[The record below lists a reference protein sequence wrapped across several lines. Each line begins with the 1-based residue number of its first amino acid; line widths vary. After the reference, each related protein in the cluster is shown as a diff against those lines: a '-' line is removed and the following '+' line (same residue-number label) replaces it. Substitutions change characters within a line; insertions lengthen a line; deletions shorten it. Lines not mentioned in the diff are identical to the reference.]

1 MIYIRA
7 LSYKEYYDVDWLNL
21 LHLYCWF
28 VRKISD
34 RVSDIL
40 TGVSLCS
47 SENIQTN
54 SGTAFHVK
62 IRSLPYTV
70 FAIHYLPII
79 VILTV
84 EVHCW

>member
-7 LSYKEYYDVDWLNL
+7 LRYKEYGDIDWLHL
-21 LHLYCWF
+21 LHLYCIL
-28 VRKISD
+28 VRRISE
-34 RVSDIL
+34 RASGIF

-47 SENIQTN
+47 SENIQAN
-54 SGTAFHVK
+54 SGTVLQVK
-62 IRSLPYTV
+62 KRSLPYTV

-84 EVHCW
+84 EVHC